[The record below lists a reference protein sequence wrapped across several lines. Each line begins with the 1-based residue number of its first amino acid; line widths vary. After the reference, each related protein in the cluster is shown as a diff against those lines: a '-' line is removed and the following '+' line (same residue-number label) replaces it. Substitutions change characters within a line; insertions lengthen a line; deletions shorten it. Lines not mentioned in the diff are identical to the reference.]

1 VEADLLSACY
11 VNSLTL
17 AVRHNL
23 RTIAFPSISTGAFA
37 YPREEAAVVS
47 STAIMNF
54 LAGDDSLDE
63 VRLVF
68 FATDD
73 AKVFLKNQKFGLS

>member
-1 VEADLLSACY
+1 
-11 VNSLTL
+11 
-17 AVRHNL
+17 
-23 RTIAFPSISTGAFA
+23 
-37 YPREEAAVVS
+37 
-47 STAIMNF
+47 MNF

-68 FATDD
+68 FAADD